1 MKMCLMRLI
10 SHFFK
15 MFYSYYYIIMHATYW
30 ELIIQPL
37 DLDFIERVSDILDI
51 DYYEADVYIGETKH
65 PYIDITN
72 QVISY
77 VLTEGVNKHVTN
89 PDDQEKLLDSIYVNA
104 LDSGYDIEPD
114 ELTEDGQAYL
124 KLFNSY

>member
-1 MKMCLMRLI
+1 M
-10 SHFFK
+10 
-15 MFYSYYYIIMHATYW
+15 YTTYW
-30 ELIIQPL
+30 DIAIQPL
-37 DLDFIERVSDILDI
+37 DLDFIERVCDTIGVE
-51 DYYEADVYIGETKH
+51 YYDADVYLSAESLSRMSV
-65 PYIDITN
+65 TN

-89 PDDQEKLLDSIYVNA
+89 TDDQEKLLDSIYVNCF
-104 LDSGYDIEPD
+104 DSGYDIQPD

>member
-1 MKMCLMRLI
+1 MRLI

-15 MFYSYYYIIMHATYW
+15 MFYSYYYITMYATYW
-30 ELIIQPL
+30 ELVIQPL
-37 DLDFIERVSDILDI
+37 DLDFIERISEVLDV
-51 DYYEADVYIGETKH
+51 DYYEADVYIERSKYT
-65 PYIDITN
+65 YIDITN

-77 VLTEGVNKHVTN
+77 VLTEGVLKHVKDL
-89 PDDQEKLLDSIYVNA
+89 DDQEKLLDSIYLNC

>member
-1 MKMCLMRLI
+1 M
-10 SHFFK
+10 
-15 MFYSYYYIIMHATYW
+15 YVTYW

-37 DLDFIERVSDILDI
+37 DLDFIERISDVLDV
-51 DYYEADVYIGETKH
+51 DYYEADVYIERSKY

-89 PDDQEKLLDSIYVNA
+89 PDDQEKILDSIYVNA

>member
-1 MKMCLMRLI
+1 MRLI

-15 MFYSYYYIIMHATYW
+15 MFYSYYYITMYATYW
-30 ELIIQPL
+30 ELVIQPL
-37 DLDFIERVSDILDI
+37 DLDFIERISEVLDV
-51 DYYEADVYIGETKH
+51 DYYEADVYIERSK
-65 PYIDITN
+65 YLCIDITN

-77 VLTEGVNKHVTN
+77 VLTEWVLKHVKDS
-89 PDDQEKLLDSIYVNA
+89 DDQEKLIDSIYVNA
-104 LDSGYDIEPD
+104 LDSGYDIEPS